1 VVRKGEEK
9 VAKAMKEAKTAEEMV
24 SSWYTQRPGCKGG
37 PITGEP
43 DPLEL
48 YKKRKPE
55 MVYTYAHNQLTQLV
69 ERGILDPKTRYLIIL
84 GCYMIA
90 EHWRG
95 VPWQVCNAKA
105 AGATEEEIMEVAHIV
120 CYAVS
125 KAKLTVSANVLNEVF
140 ASPEYKNTQRLNDN
154 IE

>member
-1 VVRKGEEK
+1 MVRKGEEK
-9 VAKAMKEAKTAEEMV
+9 VLKAMKAAKTGEEMV
-24 SSWYTQRPGCKGG
+24 SSWLTQRPGFDWPAG
-37 PITGEP
+37 T
-43 DPLEL
+43 DPLTL
-48 YKKRKPE
+48 YTKRKPE
-55 MVYTYAHNQLTQLV
+55 MIYTYAHNQLTQMV
-69 ERGILDPKTRYLIIL
+69 ERGILEPKTRYLIIL

-140 ASPEYKNTQRLNDN
+140 ASPEYKNTRRLDDN

>member
-1 VVRKGEEK
+1 MVRKGEEK
-9 VAKAMKEAKTAEEMV
+9 VLKAMKEAKTGEEMV
-24 SSWYTQRPGCKGG
+24 RSWLTQRPGFEWPAG
-37 PITGEP
+37 T
-43 DPLEL
+43 DPLTL
-48 YKKRKPE
+48 YTKRKPE
-55 MVYTYAHNQLTQLV
+55 MVYTYAHNQLTQMV
-69 ERGILDPKTRYLIIL
+69 ERGILEPKTRYLIIL

-140 ASPEYKNTQRLNDN
+140 ASPEYKNTQKLDDS